1 MGSHTQEQFS
11 CLVISKKPSWRKTN
25 AGRNNLPSDWRND
38 VKFPP
43 PCAQWDELE
52 LPWAQ
57 HLNLPC
63 PGGSMLIYPVN
74 IGDPCSSQDCIHQE
88 MQNAL
93 YREHRTPCVTRG
105 GGLFVLWDVS
115 EWQNQF
121 PGEFG
126 EQSRF
131 PAVTFRDFV
140 CIQQRG
146 LRDSAQQCRVEH
158 FLPLPASAERQELQD
173 LDETEILILCYCIK
187 FD

>member
-1 MGSHTQEQFS
+1 MGTAPQSAVPRRIDAYLS
-11 CLVISKKPSWRKTN
+11 SKYWRSLFIPRLHPPGDAKCILQRAQN
-25 AGRNNLPSDWRND
+25 PLCDQGGRTL
-38 VKFPP
+38 
-43 PCAQWDELE
+43 
-52 LPWAQ
+52 
-57 HLNLPC
+57 C
-63 PGGSMLIYPVN
+63 PLS
-74 IGDPCSSQDCIHQE
+74 
-88 MQNAL
+88 
-93 YREHRTPCVTRG
+93 
-105 GGLFVLWDVS
+105 VS